1 MTKLKDRVLYKKGI
15 LKLQGGGMVPQSPF
29 TAQGLSQAGISALN
43 TIKNPATYTQFA
55 KKLPMRTLGV
65 MGLTNPYTLP
75 FAGPVVAYSIADA
88 ITPQSVKDRAQLKRQ
103 VEGEYPGIQDY
114 MEVPESR
121 STVDLLKEANRLNL
135 NSPLTQRLNKQL
147 GIEVKQDD
155 RETGPEVIE
164 KGGSEMKVKKPV
176 DVENRDPNDN
186 NQQAQQLV
194 NDQKKTIKN
203 ADKVFNEMESKARSQ
218 GKMTDLNNAIEAA
231 RTVMGEQGYG
241 KSGRLLLLQL
251 ASNLLAGKT
260 MQPGVQGFLD
270 VLGQAGQNVI
280 PMAIALER
288 EREKEELGLAKV
300 LLESG
305 KKTGK
310 VTPPSIKVRYRLPN
324 GEISDPVPASTTD
337 TGQYLVYDQL
347 PDGQS
352 VRYLVEPGQ
361 VVGQAPIE
369 DNVTN
374 KAKILNE
381 YKAVKSGQLY
391 TDLFIKV
398 ASENPDLIGV
408 KGGWKKMYLKAG
420 ELLKIAT
427 GSDSYKETILKLAD
441 REQQNFQDFKAYGE
455 VEEGVEKKLESI
467 FSKIEDK
474 ANDLESASEEIQAQA
489 LLETL
494 ELLSTYSLAQT
505 LKDKDRLAVA
515 DIQRA
520 EKRLGNTVGYIPF
533 YDNNPLE
540 IITAYKTVND
550 KFRNRLGG
558 IRNQWKDIYYY
569 NPMELDAIDKDFA
582 TQMQDKNQ
590 ENINKFIEGYTPD
603 NNQDT
608 QLFEQ
613 MFNKDNLQGII
624 KQ

>member
-1 MTKLKDRVLYKKGI
+1 M
-15 LKLQGGGMVPQSPF
+15 Q
-29 TAQGLSQAGISALN
+29 
-43 TIKNPATYTQFA
+43 
-55 KKLPMRTLGV
+55 
-65 MGLTNPYTLP
+65 
-75 FAGPVVAYSIADA
+75 
-88 ITPQSVKDRAQLKRQ
+88 
-103 VEGEYPGIQDY
+103 
-114 MEVPESR
+114 
-121 STVDLLKEANRLNL
+121 
-135 NSPLTQRLNKQL
+135 
-147 GIEVKQDD
+147 
-155 RETGPEVIE
+155 
-164 KGGSEMKVKKPV
+164 VKKPV
-176 DVENRDPNDN
+176 DVENKDPDDN

-194 NDQKKTIKN
+194 SDQKKTIKN
-203 ADKVFNEMESKARSQ
+203 ADKVFNEIESKARSQ

-251 ASNLLAGKT
+251 ASNLLSGKT

-300 LLESG
+300 LLESN

-310 VTPPSIKVRYRLPN
+310 VTPPSMKVRYRLPN
-324 GEISDPVPASTTD
+324 GEISDPVPASTTE

-347 PDGQS
+347 PDGES

-361 VVGQAPIE
+361 IVGQAPIE

-408 KGGWKKMYLKAG
+408 KGGWKKMILKGG
-420 ELLKIAT
+420 ELFKIAT
-427 GSDSYKETILKLAD
+427 GSDSYKEAILKLAD
-441 REQQNFQDFKAYGE
+441 REQQNFQEFKTYGE
-455 VEEGVEKKLESI
+455 VEEGVEKKLDSI
-467 FSKIEDK
+467 FNKIEDK
-474 ANDLESASEEIQAQA
+474 ANDLESASEEVQAQA

-533 YDNNPLE
+533 YDNNPME

-569 NPMELDAIDKDFA
+569 NPMELDSIDKDFA

-608 QLFEQ
+608 QLFEK
-613 MFNKDNLQGII
+613 MFNKNNLQGLI
-624 KQ
+624 KE